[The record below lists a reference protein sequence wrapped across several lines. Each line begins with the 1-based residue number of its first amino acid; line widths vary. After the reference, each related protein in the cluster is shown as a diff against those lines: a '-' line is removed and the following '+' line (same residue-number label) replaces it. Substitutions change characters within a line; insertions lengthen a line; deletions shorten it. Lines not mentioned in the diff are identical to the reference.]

1 MSVPSVVSGTK
12 SVASGITPVA
22 VGGVVV
28 MVVLGIVALPVVVV
42 LGATVLLVVSGL
54 RRRQPENMAATSS
67 NVKIRIPAFFIEF
80 PPILL
85 EFDASISDIAGFSLV
100 ICVLWMVSEG

>member
-1 MSVPSVVSGTK
+1 MSVPSVVSGIK

-80 PPILL
+80 PPVLL
-85 EFDASISDIAGFSLV
+85 EFDAIISRCGIFTLV
-100 ICVLWMVSEG
+100 ICVARTVSRR